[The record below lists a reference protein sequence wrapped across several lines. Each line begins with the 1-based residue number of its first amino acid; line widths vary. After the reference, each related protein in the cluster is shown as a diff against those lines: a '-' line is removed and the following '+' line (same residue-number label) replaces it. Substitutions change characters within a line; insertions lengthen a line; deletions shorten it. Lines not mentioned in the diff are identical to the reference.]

1 MFILDTNHLTI
12 LYRGGDPSKKLRQ
25 RLSYVASERV
35 VTSIISYEEQTRGWL
50 SLLGQAKTIEGQV
63 KAYKRLKE
71 HLVSYCEIPVLDF
84 DEKAAQEFNRLRKLH
99 RRTDAADLK
108 IASIALVKRATVLTR
123 NTGDFVQVAGLS
135 VEDWS

>member
-25 RLSYVASERV
+25 RLNSVASDQV

-50 SLLGQAKTIEGQV
+50 SSFGQAKAIERQV
-63 KAYKRLKE
+63 KIYKSLKK

-99 RRTDAADLK
+99 QRTGTADLK
-108 IASIALVKRATVLTR
+108 IASIALVKRATVLTQ
-123 NTGDFVQVAGLS
+123 NTRDFEKVAGLS